1 MSADLRPTV
10 TAWGPHTSRFLDEDT
25 TEEFMHWLAKQAGV
39 DIETEDRK
47 DGTDYVFLD
56 GMPVLIFL
64 TRCHPIGLPRR
75 PLGRSR
81 GDVLS
86 LLQNMKRLA
95 PGGDATSIPSKAPS
109 PSSRTEAA
117 LGPLPDASLAS
128 ACTL

>member
-39 DIETEDRK
+39 DLETEDRK

-64 TRCHPIGLPRR
+64 TRCHPKRIATKAAWGEAA
-75 PLGRSR
+75 

-95 PGGDATSIPSKAPS
+95 PGWGRCLDPVEGTL
-109 PSSRTEAA
+109 A
-117 LGPLPDASLAS
+117 LFAD
-128 ACTL
+128 

>member
-39 DIETEDRK
+39 DLETEDRK

-64 TRCHPIGLPRR
+64 TRCHPKRIATKATWGEAA
-75 PLGRSR
+75 

-95 PGGDATSIPSKAPS
+95 PGWGRSLD
-109 PSSRTEAA
+109 
-117 LGPLPDASLAS
+117 PLEG
-128 ACTL
+128 TLTLFAD